1 MSSVDLD
8 ALLAQSQKVRDE
20 VEESANTAQRVGGI
34 LVGLTTAAKEAD
46 SANDDTNTAAAKANA
61 AAEKATSAATNAD
74 TAASGAKTAA
84 NTANTAADAA
94 NAAATKANTAA
105 ANANAAANSANAA
118 ASKGNA
124 AADVANS
131 AATAANSAAGKATT
145 AATSANS
152 AAEAANSAA
161 SAANSAA
168 SAVQTAGT
176 NAEAATTNANKAAT
190 AANTA
195 AAAANDAAGLA
206 NTAADSANSAAES
219 ATSAAEAAN
228 TAAERAEKTAADNDK
243 RLGWSAN
250 GATMRFDAFTTGRTE
265 IDTTTEFSELPESI
279 AYNTDLRMFVG
290 FYPSLSSAKG
300 GCTKFANRE
309 MYMSADGSLP
319 LKDKLYLCGDIVY
332 GWNSEKGTLVEI
344 SGGSGAGFFNVTKE
358 IPLSSGYYT
367 KETAVA
373 ALSAADLDD
382 DVKLGMIMTIEESA
396 GEWKEYRF
404 VGSSV
409 STFGNATSWDEYG
422 GGKIKGVSL
431 NGVDVAPDANGVVA
445 LTIDQIAVDESLD
458 GESTNPVQNAAVTAK
473 INEISDAAVGG
484 VEVIEGDE
492 KNTLNI
498 LNKQGGVIAST
509 EFSGGGGGGGTST
522 ASRILVSA
530 ALDKSQVK
538 EGGTAQLTYTYNHVN
553 ADGDNDGIKANITV
567 IVSRGTTQTYSETT
581 KNVSAGTYTLDI
593 SDYLLVG
600 TTDVYV
606 RAEATTADGTK
617 QTKQAYTSISVITL
631 KLTSSYNLA
640 NGITSG
646 GYKDGDAIEIPFT
659 ITGSGTKDISMY
671 VDGAS
676 TPIVQTVN
684 KSGTVNGSFTI
695 QASSLSAG
703 RHNVQLVA
711 ERNGLFSDS
720 IFIDFLKAGEN
731 VPYIG
736 IKFTDAD
743 GRIISDGYASP
754 TLHVKQYE
762 QMTFNYVAYD
772 PATTP
777 ATLTMAIGDASSSVS
792 VPRTMQ
798 TYTNRFT
805 SQGVQTI
812 ALSVGATTY
821 TMSVDVE
828 ASSIAINE
836 TTYGLVAKLDAAGR
850 SNTESSPA
858 QWTSGDITT
867 DFFGFDWS
875 SNGWTGE
882 ALKLTNGAKAVI
894 NYQPFATD
902 VKATGL
908 TIEMTLKVSNVM
920 SREARVVEC
929 IDGGKGL
936 LVTAQEASFLTGQSI
951 TYTNEDDEQVT
962 RDVKLGTNFNSG
974 KFIKVGL
981 CICTKDENRLMHLY
995 IDGNRTGADIYDTS
1009 FNFAQE
1015 NPQNIT
1021 IDSADADV
1029 EIKSIRIY
1037 NRAINDDEELEN
1049 RMVDADTTDEM
1060 VEMYEENDI
1069 LGDTGGVDIDKIR
1082 AKGKG
1087 VLRIV
1092 RTNKL
1097 EDVYATN
1104 NKKTDFQAD
1113 IYFYSPFGAEYDFV
1127 LTNCNIRIQGTSST
1141 KYPSKNIRIY
1151 LSKGGEG
1158 LALTIGGVTQSKLKY
1173 ALRPGGIAMNLLCAK
1188 SDYSD
1193 SSMSLN
1199 TGGAKLF
1206 NDVLKELKLFTPPQQ
1221 YQYEQGGNQLSAINV
1236 RTAID
1241 GIPIDIFCSETVDG
1255 ESEYYGQYNLNN
1267 EKSKSQTLFGQE
1279 GIEGFAP
1286 TMPMTFETLN
1296 NTEAMC
1302 LFKTAS
1308 DDEIPTI
1315 FDAGL
1320 ETNYPDDV
1328 KWAGLSADQQA
1339 AVTRLYSWI
1348 RACVPTGATSEDIST
1363 FKSEKFVN
1371 EIDQYFAKDFILT
1384 YYLWTDYF
1392 LAVDQ
1397 RAKNMLLRTWDG
1409 KIWYITYYDGDT
1421 QLGKRNDCF
1430 LVYTYT
1436 TDRDTYDAEASK
1448 YAFEGR
1454 DSWLWNLVLAN
1465 LQDDL
1470 KDCAQK
1476 LRAVLTNDRVL
1487 SMLID
1492 EQSGNWCDRAFNKSG
1507 ELKYIK
1513 PATTTMYGKIWPFIY
1528 ALQGANRSHREFF
1541 IKSRFA
1547 LLDAKWGTTNFTS
1560 DNVDLYL
1567 SRTISDAA
1575 DVVNITANE
1584 IYAFGYGTNNSQNI
1598 ANSGIIEGGAV
1609 ATLSIAEAYTVND
1622 PLRIYGASRMKVLD
1636 MSGAADHLKNGL
1648 DLGKCEVLRELNL
1661 ASAVTGSTGWWLV
1674 LSACKAL
1681 KKINLQNQAQ
1691 AKTGSNTS
1699 TELDLSN
1706 QTRLEYLDASGTQVQ
1721 SVNIAQGAPVT
1732 TLILPATLTTL
1743 KFEYLQQLQAS
1754 GLSIEGYNNV
1764 ETFIFSGCPGLDW
1777 MDLLSKCTNVKRV
1790 RVTGIDMEGDGSL
1803 LDKYAT
1809 TGGVDANGNY
1819 VDTCSLVG
1827 TYNLTRYVDEATFAA
1842 YVEHY
1847 PELNISQP
1855 EYTMIIHN
1863 DDVAESASWSN
1874 TDNKTG
1880 YDYDN
1885 QYLPSGHI
1893 TKILAQRHRYLV
1905 KHTGQKEVTICQLH
1919 DDNSNYFA
1927 DAEDVTKC
1935 TAAVLTGSM
1944 GDTMIKEPTYWYKGI
1959 NDLLNHIKYSCF
1971 SSFGADRTPKSEPYV
1986 KIFADDERLTKK
1998 TGYAVKTSTDYA
2010 TIAAAEAASSANSYI
2025 SVDVTGY
2032 KQVRWP
2038 SLYSSQ
2044 YGALLADASGNIVK
2058 RMKASSSAG
2067 IIDGMYCFTEI
2078 PEGATTLAFTIANSA
2093 DFDYVLL
2100 TTSSKVEAIEPDWV
2114 LHEECLTAVQE
2125 AYLEDDRLY
2134 SRSGIASTAS
2144 VSQADFLVYARNRGE
2159 GYQLIDG
2166 EMSKDVANLFFAKY
2180 GENDAQG
2187 TCGPGTHTS
2196 GRTMGA
2202 SDATGMQDTKA
2213 TAKDGDAAPV
2223 LSSDGSYYPNGNAYV
2238 LKNPDDKS
2246 RTAINSPVC
2255 MGYENWY
2262 GNKGEWCEWY
2272 LNKTSVDYKWR
2283 VTMPDG
2289 TERAVRGAT
2298 SGGAIR
2304 AVVHGRYMDIVC
2316 ALAGATYST
2325 YYFDYS
2331 GISGSTAR
2339 VVYRSNNNANANGG
2353 VSYANANND
2362 SANVNSNIGSR
2373 LANNSRDFIFWPTA
2387 RMASPSRQ
2395 SQRG

>member
-8 ALLAQSQKVRDE
+8 ALLTSAKKVRDE
-20 VEESANTAQRVGGI
+20 VEESANTAQRVGEV
-34 LVGLTTAAKEAD
+34 LVGLTEAVTEAD

-61 AAEKATSAATNAD
+61 AAEKANTAATNAD
-74 TAASGAKTAA
+74 TAASGANTAA

-94 NAAATKANTAA
+94 LAAATKANTAA
-105 ANANAAANSANAA
+105 STANAAANSANAA
-118 ASKGNA
+118 ATKGNA
-124 AADVANS
+124 GAEAANT
-131 AATAANSAAGKATT
+131 AATAANTAADKATT

-152 AAEAANSAA
+152 AADAANAAAKSAND
-161 SAANSAA
+161 AAAA
-168 SAVQTAGT
+168 VDVAGN
-176 NAEAATTNANKAAT
+176 NAEAATGEAITAAN

-195 AAAANDAAGLA
+195 AAAATEAATSA
-206 NTAADSANSAAES
+206 NTAAESANSASES
-219 ATSAAEAAN
+219 ATSAADAAN
-228 TAAERAEKTAADNDK
+228 AAAEKAEKTASDNDK

-250 GATMRFDAFTTGRTE
+250 GATMRFDLFTTGRTE
-265 IDTTTEFSELPESI
+265 IDTATEYTDVPDSVAF
-279 AYNTDLRMFVG
+279 NTDLSVFVG
-290 FYPSLSSAKG
+290 FYSELSNAKG
-300 GCTKFANRE
+300 GCTLFGNRE
-309 MYMSADGSLP
+309 MYMNSEGTMP
-319 LKDKLYLCGDIVY
+319 LKDKLYICGDVVY
-332 GWNSEKGTLVEI
+332 GWSSEKGTLVEVT
-344 SGGSGAGFFNVTKE
+344 GGSGSGFYNVTKE

-367 KETAVA
+367 KESAVA
-373 ALSAADLDD
+373 ALSSADLDD
-382 DVKLGMIMTIEESA
+382 DVKLGMIMTFEESA
-396 GEWKEYRF
+396 GVWKDYRY
-404 VGSSV
+404 VGSTIASF
-409 STFGNATSWDEYG
+409 SDAASWDDYG
-422 GGKIKGVSL
+422 GGKIKGISL
-431 NGVDVAPDANGVVA
+431 NGADVAPDANGVVA

-522 ASRILVSA
+522 ASRILITA

-538 EGGTAQLTYTYNHVN
+538 EGGTATLTYTYNHVN
-553 ADGDNDGIKANITV
+553 ADGDNDGIKADITV
-567 IVSRGTTQTYSETT
+567 TVSRGTTQTYSETT

-606 RAEATTADGTK
+606 KAVATTADGTK
-617 QTKQAYTSISVITL
+617 QTKQAYTSLSVITL
-631 KLTSSYNLA
+631 TLTSSYNLA
-640 NGITSG
+640 TGIAAG
-646 GYKDGDAIEIPFT
+646 GYKDGETIEIPYT

-671 VDGAS
+671 LDGSA
-676 TPIVQTVN
+676 TPVVQTVN

-695 QASSLSAG
+695 LASSLTSG
-703 RHNVQLVA
+703 RHNVQIVA
-711 ERNGLFSDS
+711 ERNGLYSDS
-720 IFIDFLKAGEN
+720 IFIDFLKGGES

-736 IKFTDAD
+736 IKYTDSE
-743 GRIISDGYASP
+743 GRIIADGYTSP
-754 TLHVKQYE
+754 TLHIKQYE
-762 QMTFNYVAYD
+762 QMSFNYVAYD

-777 ATLTMAIGDASSSVS
+777 AALTIAIGESSSAIS

-805 SQGVQTI
+805 SQGTQAIT
-812 ALSVGATTY
+812 LSVGTTTY
-821 TMSVDVE
+821 TMSVEVE

-850 SNTESSPA
+850 SNTESNPA

-867 DFFGFDWS
+867 TFTGFDWS

-894 NYQPFATD
+894 NYHPFATD
-902 VKATGL
+902 IKSTGL

-920 SREARVVEC
+920 DRDAHVVEC

-936 LVTAQEASFLTGQSI
+936 LITAQEASFKTGQSI
-951 TYTNEDDEQVT
+951 TYTNEEDEQVT

-974 KFIKVGL
+974 TFIKIAL
-981 CICTKDENRLMHLY
+981 CISTKDENRLMHLY
-995 IDGNRTGADIYDTS
+995 VDGNRTGADIYDTS

-1015 NPQNIT
+1015 NPQSIT

-1029 EIKSIRIY
+1029 EVKSIRVY
-1037 NRAINDDEELEN
+1037 NRAISDDEELEN
-1049 RMVDADTTDEM
+1049 SMVDADTTDEM

-1092 RTNKL
+1092 RANKL

-1113 IYFYSPFGAEYDFV
+1113 IYFYSPFGSEYDFV

-1158 LALTIGGVTQSKLKY
+1158 LSLAIGGVAQTSLKY
-1173 ALRPGGIAMNLLCAK
+1173 SFRPGGIAMNLLCAK

-1241 GIPIDIFCSETVDG
+1241 GIPIDVFCAETVDG

-1267 EKSKSQTLFGQE
+1267 EKSKSQDLFGQD
-1279 GIEGFAP
+1279 GVDGFTPA
-1286 TMPMTFETLN
+1286 MPMTFETLN

-1302 LFKTAS
+1302 LFKTTS
-1308 DDEIPTI
+1308 DEEIPTI

-1328 KWAGLSADQQA
+1328 KWVGLSVDQQA

-1348 RACVPTGATSEDIST
+1348 RECVPDGATSDDIST
-1363 FKSEKFVN
+1363 FKSEKFVS

-1409 KIWYITYYDGDT
+1409 KVWYITYYDGDT

-1513 PATTTMYGKIWPFIY
+1513 PATTEMYGKIWPFIY

-1567 SRTISDAA
+1567 SRTASDAA
-1575 DVVNITANE
+1575 DVINITANE

-1598 ANSGIIEGGAV
+1598 ANSGIINGGDI

-1661 ASAVTGSTGWWLV
+1661 ASAGTGSTGWWLV

-1681 KKINLQNQAQ
+1681 KKIDLKNQSQ

-1706 QTRLEYLDASGTQVQ
+1706 QTRLEYLDASGTKVQ
-1721 SVNIAQGAPVT
+1721 SVNLAQGAPIA
-1732 TLILPATLTTL
+1732 TLILPATLATL
-1743 KFEYLQQLQAS
+1743 KLEYLSQLLTS
-1754 GLSIEGYNNV
+1754 GLTIEGFDNV

-1777 MDLLSKCTNVKRV
+1777 QTLLAKCVNVKRV
-1790 RVTGIDMEGDGSL
+1790 RVTGIDIEDDGTL
-1803 LDKYAT
+1803 LDKYLTA
-1809 TGGVDANGNY
+1809 GGVDADGNY

-1827 TYNLTRYVDEATFAA
+1827 TYNLTRYVDDETFAA

-1855 EYTMIIHN
+1855 EYTMIVHN
-1863 DDVAESASWSN
+1863 DDVAESASYSN

-1885 QYLPSGHI
+1885 SYEPSGHI
-1893 TKILAQRHRYLV
+1893 AKILEQRHRYLV
-1905 KHTGQKEVTICQLH
+1905 KHTGKQEVTVCQLH

-1927 DAEDVTKC
+1927 DATDVTKC
-1935 TAAVLTGSM
+1935 TAATLTGKM
-1944 GDTMIKEPTYWYKGI
+1944 GDVMIKEPDYWYKGI
-1959 NDLLNHIKYSCF
+1959 NDILNHLKYSCF
-1971 SSFGADRTPKSEPYV
+1971 SSFGKDRTPKSEQHV

-1998 TGYAVKTSTDYA
+1998 TGYAVKTNADYT
-2010 TIAAAEAASSANSYI
+2010 TIAEAEAASSANSYI

-2044 YGALLADASGNIVK
+2044 YGALLTDASGTIVK
-2058 RMKASSSAG
+2058 RMKPTSSAG
-2067 IIDGMYCFTEI
+2067 IVDGMYCFTSI
-2078 PEGATTLAFTIANSA
+2078 PDGATTLTFTIANSA

-2100 TTSSKVEAIEPDWV
+2100 TTSTKVEAIEPDWV
-2114 LHEECLTAVQE
+2114 FHPECLTGVYE
-2125 AYLEDDRLY
+2125 AYLEDDNLY
-2134 SRSGIASTAS
+2134 SISGVASTAS
-2144 VSQADFLVYARNRGE
+2144 VSQADFMVYARNRGD
-2159 GYQLIDG
+2159 GYQIVDG
-2166 EMSKDVANLFFAKY
+2166 EMSKDVANLFYAKY
-2180 GENDAQG
+2180 GETDSQG
-2187 TCGPGTHTS
+2187 TCGPGTHTN

-2213 TAKDGDAAPV
+2213 TAKDGDAAPA

-2238 LKNPDDKS
+2238 LKNPTDEK
-2246 RTAINSPVC
+2246 RTAIGSPVC

-2262 GNKGEWCEWY
+2262 GNKAEWCEWW
-2272 LNKTSVDYKWR
+2272 LNKTTTDYKWR
-2283 VTMPDG
+2283 TNMPDG

-2298 SGGAIR
+2298 AGGAIR
-2304 AVVHGRYMDIVC
+2304 NIVHGRYMDVVC

-2339 VVYRSNNNANANGG
+2339 VVYRSVNSAYAYGG
-2353 VSYANANND
+2353 VSYAGANSGSASVD
-2362 SANVNSNIGSR
+2362 SSIGSR
-2373 LANNSRDFIFWPTA
+2373 LAFRGAIKEVTADAFIA
-2387 RMASPSRQ
+2387 ISESA
-2395 SQRG
+2395 